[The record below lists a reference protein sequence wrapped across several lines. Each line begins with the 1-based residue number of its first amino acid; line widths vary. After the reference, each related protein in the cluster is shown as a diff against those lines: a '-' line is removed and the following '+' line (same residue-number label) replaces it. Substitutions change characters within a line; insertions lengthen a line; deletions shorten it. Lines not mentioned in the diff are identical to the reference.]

1 MRFADQW
8 NSTVGYLTAVRCMG
22 IYTHTRVRDPLI
34 PCNQSAAGT
43 AYMYEQLVLRL
54 MEPQR

>member
-8 NSTVGYLTAVRCMG
+8 NSTVGYLTAVRSMG

-34 PCNQSAAGT
+34 SCNQSAAGT
-43 AYMYEQLVLRL
+43 AYEQLVLRL